1 VNDAALI
8 RLARALHLLIPPAV
22 EMSGAIRMRSFLPAV
37 ITVLVLAGQPA
48 RAQPRTAGCAGS
60 HWNLVLNG
68 ITFLEGHTTAGQP
81 CQLGF
86 GLRGGNVETLEIV
99 VRPAHGGLGASGKQE
114 NRRFVAYVPASGFV
128 GHDRFEVFVR
138 ITPPGMPPGPA
149 TFTSRIKV
157 EMNVTP

>member
-1 VNDAALI
+1 
-8 RLARALHLLIPPAV
+8 
-22 EMSGAIRMRSFLPAV
+22 MTGAIRMRSFLPAV
-37 ITVLVLAGQPA
+37 IAVLVLADQPA
-48 RAQPRTAGCAGS
+48 RAQLRTAGCIGQ
-60 HWNLVLNG
+60 WDLVPNG
-68 ITFLEGHTTAGQP
+68 TTFVEGHTTAGQP
-81 CQLGF
+81 CQIGF

-114 NRRFVAYVPASGFV
+114 NRRFVAYVPAQGFV

-138 ITPPGMPPGPA
+138 ITPRGMPPGPA

>member
-1 VNDAALI
+1 
-8 RLARALHLLIPPAV
+8 
-22 EMSGAIRMRSFLPAV
+22 MSGTVRMRSFLPAV

-48 RAQPRTAGCAGS
+48 CAQPRTAGCAGV
-60 HWNLVLNG
+60 HWDLVPNG

-86 GLRGGNVETLEIV
+86 GLRGGNVETLQIIV
-99 VRPAHGGLGASGKQE
+99 QPAHGGLGASGKQE
-114 NRRFVAYVPASGFV
+114 NRRFVAYVPAQGFV

-138 ITPPGMPPGPA
+138 ITRPGMPPGPA

>member
-1 VNDAALI
+1 M
-8 RLARALHLLIPPAV
+8 
-22 EMSGAIRMRSFLPAV
+22 EMSGAMRMRSFLPAV
-37 ITVLVLAGQPA
+37 ITVLVLAGQPGC
-48 RAQPRTAGCAGS
+48 AQPRTAGCAGV
-60 HWNLVLNG
+60 HWDLVPNG

-86 GLRGGNVETLEIV
+86 GLRGGNVETLQIAV
-99 VRPAHGGLGASGKQE
+99 QPAHGGLGASGKQE
-114 NRRFVAYVPASGFV
+114 NRRFVAYVPAHGFV

-138 ITPPGMPPGPA
+138 ITRPGMPPGPA

>member
-1 VNDAALI
+1 M
-8 RLARALHLLIPPAV
+8 
-22 EMSGAIRMRSFLPAV
+22 EMSGAMRMRSFLPAV

-48 RAQPRTAGCAGS
+48 CAQPRTAGCAGV
-60 HWNLVLNG
+60 HWDLVPNG

-86 GLRGGNVETLEIV
+86 GLRGGNVETLQIIV
-99 VRPAHGGLGASGKQE
+99 QPAHGGLGASGKQE
-114 NRRFVAYVPASGFV
+114 NRRFVAYVPAQGFV

-138 ITPPGMPPGPA
+138 ITRPGMPPGPA

>member
-1 VNDAALI
+1 MSDAA
-8 RLARALHLLIPPAV
+8 
-22 EMSGAIRMRSFLPAV
+22 RMRLSLAAV

-48 RAQPRTAGCAGS
+48 CAQPRTAGCAGV
-60 HWNLVLNG
+60 HWDLVPNG

-86 GLRGGNVETLEIV
+86 GLRGGNVETLQIV
-99 VRPAHGGLGASGKQE
+99 VQPAHGGLGASGKQE
-114 NRRFVAYVPASGFV
+114 NRRFVAYVPAHGFV

-138 ITPPGMPPGPA
+138 VTPRGVPPGAA

>member
-1 VNDAALI
+1 
-8 RLARALHLLIPPAV
+8 
-22 EMSGAIRMRSFLPAV
+22 MSGTVRMRSFLPAV

-48 RAQPRTAGCAGS
+48 CAQPRTAGCAGV
-60 HWNLVLNG
+60 HWDLVPNG

-86 GLRGGNVETLEIV
+86 GLRGGNVETLQILV
-99 VRPAHGGLGASGKQE
+99 QPAHGGLGASGKQE
-114 NRRFVAYVPASGFV
+114 NRRFVAYVPAHGFV

-138 ITPPGMPPGPA
+138 ITRPGMPPGPA

>member
-1 VNDAALI
+1 MTKHITSATGSVLTGMFAM
-8 RLARALHLLIPPAV
+8 PGAV
-22 EMSGAIRMRSFLPAV
+22 RMRLSLPAV
-37 ITVLVLAGQPA
+37 LAVLVLAGQPA
-48 RAQPRTAGCAGS
+48 CAQPRTAGCAGV
-60 HWNLVLNG
+60 HWNLVPNG
-68 ITFLEGHTTAGQP
+68 ITSLEGHTTAGQP

-86 GLRGGNVETLEIV
+86 GLRGGNVETLDIV
-99 VRPAHGGLGASGKQE
+99 VPPAHGGLGASGKQE

-138 ITPPGMPPGPA
+138 ITPPGMPSGPR